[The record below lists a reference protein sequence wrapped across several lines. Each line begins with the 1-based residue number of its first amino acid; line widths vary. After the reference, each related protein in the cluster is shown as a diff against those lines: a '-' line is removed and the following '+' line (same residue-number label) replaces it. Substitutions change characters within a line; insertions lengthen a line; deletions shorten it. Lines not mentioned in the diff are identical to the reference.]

1 MRKIFEEILGTE
13 NVFENEPMSSHTTF
27 KIGGNADWFLM
38 PQNCDELIKIL
49 AAVREAGMPCF
60 ILGNGSN
67 LLVGDKGVRGAVVC
81 LSKNMNNIRVEGE
94 RIYAESGAILSRVS
108 HTALTESL
116 AGTEFASGIPGTIGG
131 AVYMNAGAYEHE
143 MKEII
148 ESVDYIDSFENVKTA
163 SCEECEFGYRT
174 SAFAKKNYIIL
185 GCTLKLEKGDAEEIK
200 AQINDYTKR
209 RVSKQPLEKPSAG
222 STFKRPV
229 GHFAGGLIEQAGLKG
244 YSIGGAQVSE
254 KHAGFVINTGGATA
268 RNVLDLIEYI
278 KKTVDEKFG
287 VMLEPEIK
295 MIGEF

>member
-1 MRKIFEEILGTE
+1 MRKKFEEILGAE
-13 NVFENEPMSSHTTF
+13 NVFENEPMCNHTTF
-27 KIGGNADWFLM
+27 KIGGKADWFLT
-38 PQNCDELIKIL
+38 PQNRDGLLRIL
-49 AAVREAGMPCF
+49 AAIKAAGMPCF

-67 LLVGDKGVRGAVVC
+67 LLVGDKGIRGAVVC
-81 LSKNMNNIRVEGE
+81 LSKNMNSIRVEGE

-108 HTALTESL
+108 HTALAEGL
-116 AGTEFASGIPGTIGG
+116 KGTEFASGIPGTIGG

-148 ESVDYIDSFENVKTA
+148 ESVDYIDSCGNVKKA
-163 SCEECEFGYRT
+163 SCEECDFGYRK
-174 SAFAKKNYIIL
+174 SVFAKKDYIIL
-185 GCTLKLEKGDAEEIK
+185 GCTLKLEKGNSEEIK

-229 GHFAGGLIEQAGLKG
+229 GYFAGGLIEQAGLKG

-268 RNVLDLIEYI
+268 KDVLELIEYI